1 MLFVI
6 LGIWLLKISG
16 EVTTVLAILLRT
28 LGIGLAAIVYLI
40 MLLRRSPLTPK
51 PTSPGNAD

>member
-1 MLFVI
+1 M
-6 LGIWLLKISG
+6 GIWLLKISG